1 MSNVTRER
9 AALVIFFVLIL
20 MGAFILTSYFYTGRG
35 WSVAATAVDDSVG
48 QLEDYTVIVYSGVA
62 EPDPAAR
69 EDAAS
74 PDEDDKI
81 TEADREMGL
90 GFELLNLTQ
99 EVEGL
104 DAGRVF
110 VSDVRELYET
120 RGPDVLSLDL
130 SQGGSRYAVPQIFS
144 VDGKKIGVF
153 SLDKRLP
160 ADELAVIVDALR
172 EKGAVSILCIAP
184 RPALISSYEGIDV
197 VILTTGTHGYSIS
210 NDPEDQTVV
219 TNSPEIG
226 DVGVILL
233 SSNNVPSAKSVDSL

>member
-1 MSNVTRER
+1 MSKATRER

-20 MGAFILTSYFYTGRG
+20 MGAFILMSYFSTGRG

-62 EPDPAAR
+62 EPDPLAQ
-69 EDAAS
+69 EGAS
-74 PDEDDKI
+74 IQDKEI

-120 RGPDVLSLDL
+120 RGADVLSLDL
-130 SQGGSRYAVPQIFS
+130 SHGGRRYAIPQIFD

-153 SLDKRLP
+153 SLDRRLP
-160 ADELAVIVDALR
+160 ADELDAITDDLR
-172 EKGAVSILCIAP
+172 ERGAASILCITP
-184 RPALISSYEGIDV
+184 RPALISSYDGIDV
-197 VILTTGTHGYSIS
+197 VIFTTGTHAYSVT
-210 NDPEDQTVV
+210 NDPEDQTMV
-219 TNSPEIG
+219 TNSPERG
-226 DVGVILL
+226 NVGVILL

>member
-1 MSNVTRER
+1 MSKATRER

-20 MGAFILTSYFYTGRG
+20 MGAFILMSYFSTGRG

-62 EPDPAAR
+62 EPDPLAKGGVTTQ
-69 EDAAS
+69 
-74 PDEDDKI
+74 DEEI

-120 RGPDVLSLDL
+120 RGADVLSLDL
-130 SQGGSRYAVPQIFS
+130 SHGGSRYATPQIFD

-153 SLDKRLP
+153 SLDRRLP
-160 ADELAVIVDALR
+160 ADELDIITDGLR
-172 EKGAVSILCIAP
+172 EKGAASILCITP
-184 RPALISSYEGIDV
+184 RPALISSYDGIDV
-197 VILTTGTHGYSIS
+197 VIFTTGTHAYSVI
-210 NDPEDQTVV
+210 NDPEDQTMV
-219 TNSPEIG
+219 TNSPERG